1 MAMADIG
8 EDQDDL
14 NEVMR
19 EEMEDVII
27 YDGVSSRVPEIMA
40 AGTHSPGGP
49 NGIIRSQSFAGFST
63 LQERRSRCNSFMGN
77 SAVQKKPT
85 SKKPHLSGH
94 KASSG
99 SREPKPERVEEV
111 YGALKQ
117 GLDEYLEVHQT
128 GLDKLT
134 SLMKDM
140 KRNSRLGVLY
150 DLDKQIKTIERYMRR
165 LEFHMSKV
173 DELYEAFCIQRRLR
187 EGASKMKQAFSA
199 SPSTKATRES
209 MSEVNRRY
217 KEYTENMSTLEG
229 ELENMLGEFHIKM
242 KGLAGFARLC
252 PGDQYE
258 IFMRYG
264 RQRWKL
270 KGKIEVNSRQSW
282 DGEEMVFMPL
292 ITDLINIK
300 VTELKGLA
308 THILVGSVI
317 CETKDLFT
325 AMPQVVAV
333 DVNDLGTIKLNLEVT
348 WFPFDVEDLTL
359 SSGNVSKATAL
370 QRRVSVYSQGTPET
384 PTFQDQSFFST
395 LPDDVFENG
404 GCGNAECKR
413 LSFTFSDTSVSSP
426 SLAPGQSNPEIT
438 ITPPETCPQPQ
449 IPNVEVTV
457 RIHADVVE
465 EAEEGEEEEE
475 SRGSSGSVS
484 TSLVSEEAESEW
496 ERAESQSNGGS
507 VSLCSERQLSAVSPG
522 GVFPDHAGPHS
533 DGDEDDSSELLKPV
547 ELDTEEP
554 GSLTRQLVRRLT
566 SSDILPEAGV
576 LSWAG
581 EGSRAFLESSLEETL
596 QSLLLRLESL
606 GQRCREL
613 QDLEQEVMRLEDLLK
628 CRLPGHRSRSSS
640 LSLMVESALESFDF
654 LNTSDFDDDDTG
666 DDHALQRSVF
676 FDMEAESI
684 EPGGPHPEAR
694 GHLSEAL
701 TEDTGVG
708 NSVAGS
714 PLPLTTGN
722 ENLDVAIVIHL
733 QYCDHLIQL
742 LSSGGSP
749 WQRRAQLQKLSAQTQ
764 LLEEL
769 GEISTERLGSITS
782 AADVLP
788 GLAERPARMAL
799 WSECSGSGALFHATL
814 DRVLKHMHHCYTGP
828 LQERHP
834 HTAADT
840 VIRLVVSEM
849 VDRSDLASSPTCHP
863 HSALSQDVVPPS
875 ALSQDVVSPSAL
887 SQDVVP
893 PSALSQDDVVP
904 PSALSQDVVTVF
916 QFHSY
921 VSEHSVEDMEEH
933 LLQVAREA
941 VFAEGLSGG
950 DSERCLKEL
959 EEVSHTGLCPRQQTL
974 RALAS
979 LLSHQD
985 PQLSE
990 AAAAYITSASSHTPF
1005 RSKAVDCYTQALW
1018 ESGVQTQRS
1027 ACAALSCLQ
1036 AVESLR
1042 AVVSLCDSA
1051 DEELRHVAIET
1062 LLTFGEEGRL
1072 AYEQLDTMPREMVRL
1087 GTRRGNAVTTA
1098 F

>member
-1 MAMADIG
+1 MALCDIT
-8 EDQDDL
+8 EDDL
-14 NEVMR
+14 NELMR
-19 EEMEDVII
+19 EEAEDVFF
-27 YDGVSSRVPEIMA
+27 DGRVMAFRGVSSRFPEIMA

-77 SAVQKKPT
+77 SAVQKKPI
-85 SKKPHLSGH
+85 SKPKKPHLSGH
-94 KASSG
+94 KSS
-99 SREPKPERVEEV
+99 SSSSHEPQPKRVEEV

-117 GLDEYLEVHQT
+117 GLDEYLEVHQVE
-128 GLDKLT
+128 LDKLT

-165 LEFHMSKV
+165 LEFHISKV
-173 DELYEAFCIQRRLR
+173 DELYEGFCIQRRLR
-187 EGASKMKQAFSA
+187 DGASKMKQAFTA
-199 SPSTKATRES
+199 SPSTKGTRDS
-209 MSEVNRRY
+209 LAEVNRRY
-217 KEYTENMSTLEG
+217 KEYTENMSTFEG
-229 ELENMLGEFHIKM
+229 ELENLLGEFHIKM

-270 KGKIEVNSRQSW
+270 KGKIEANSRQSW
-282 DGEEMVFMPL
+282 DGEEMIFMPL
-292 ITDLINIK
+292 ITDLISIK

-308 THILVGSVI
+308 THVLVGSVI

-384 PTFQDQSFFST
+384 PTFQDTSFFST

-404 GCGNAECKR
+404 GCGVAECKR
-413 LSFTFSDTSVSSP
+413 LSFTFSDTSTSSP
-426 SLAPGQSNPEIT
+426 APGQSNPEIT
-438 ITPPETCPQPQ
+438 VTPPEVDSQLPPTGDQ
-449 IPNVEVTV
+449 
-457 RIHADVVE
+457 AVE
-465 EAEEGEEEEE
+465 EEGGEEEEE
-475 SRGSSGSVS
+475 SGSVS
-484 TSLVSEEAESEW
+484 
-496 ERAESQSNGGS
+496 
-507 VSLCSERQLSAVSPG
+507 VSLASASEADSERDWEGQGPVYGSTAPSLSSEGQLSAVGPEDVVFLEPG
-522 GVFPDHAGPHS
+522 GPDEA
-533 DGDEDDSSELLKPV
+533 SELKPV
-547 ELDTEEP
+547 ELDGEE
-554 GSLTRQLVRRLT
+554 GSLTKQLVRRLT
-566 SSDILPEAGV
+566 SSEILPEAGA
-576 LSWAG
+576 LSWSG
-581 EGSRAFLESSLEETL
+581 EGSRAFLESSLEEAI

-606 GQRCREL
+606 SQRCREL
-613 QDLEQEVMRLEDLLK
+613 QDLEQEVMKLEDLLK
-628 CRLPGHRSRSSS
+628 CRGPAHRSRSSS
-640 LSLMVESALESFDF
+640 LSLTVESALESFDF

-666 DDHALQRSVF
+666 DDTAAVPRSVF
-676 FDMEAESI
+676 FDMETERIGS
-684 EPGGPHPEAR
+684 GQHPEAR

-733 QYCDHLIQL
+733 QYCNHLIQL
-742 LSSGGSP
+742 LTSGGSP
-749 WQRRAQLQKLSAQTQ
+749 WQHRTHLRKLSTQTL

-769 GEISTERLGSITS
+769 TENSIERLGSINS
-782 AADVLP
+782 AVDVLP
-788 GLAERPARMAL
+788 GLVERPALLAL
-799 WSECSGSGALFHATL
+799 WSECTGSGGLFHTTL
-814 DRVLKHMHHCYTGP
+814 DRVLKHMHHSFTVP
-828 LQERHP
+828 LQETHP
-834 HTAADT
+834 HSTDS

-849 VDRSDLASSPTCHP
+849 VDRSDLAASSCP
-863 HSALSQDVVPPS
+863 SLSSLAQDV
-875 ALSQDVVSPSAL
+875 L
-887 SQDVVP
+887 
-893 PSALSQDDVVP
+893 
-904 PSALSQDVVTVF
+904 TVF

-921 VSEHSVEDMEEH
+921 ATQHNVTDMEQH
-933 LLQVAREA
+933 LLEVAREA
-941 VFAEGLSGG
+941 LFAERLSCG
-950 DSERCLKEL
+950 DAESSLKEL
-959 EEVSHTGLCPRQQTL
+959 QETSVSFLQPRPHTL

-979 LLSHQD
+979 LLTSDD
-985 PQLSE
+985 PDLSK
-990 AAAAYITSASSHTPF
+990 AATAFLSNAASCSSF
-1005 RSKAVDCYTQALW
+1005 RSKAVDYFTQALT
-1018 ESGVQTQRS
+1018 EAGLHTQRA
-1027 ACAALSCLQ
+1027 ACIALSCLQ
-1036 AVESLR
+1036 AVESIN
-1042 AVVSLCDSA
+1042 AIVSLCDSA

-1072 AYEQLDTMPREMVRL
+1072 AYEQLDTVPREMVRL

>member
-1 MAMADIG
+1 
-8 EDQDDL
+8 
-14 NEVMR
+14 
-19 EEMEDVII
+19 
-27 YDGVSSRVPEIMA
+27 MA

-85 SKKPHLSGH
+85 PKKPHLSGH

-99 SREPKPERVEEV
+99 SREPQPERVEEV

-140 KRNSRLGVLY
+140 KRNSRLVRQ
-150 DLDKQIKTIERYMRR
+150 DQIKTIERYMRR

-282 DGEEMVFMPL
+282 DGEEMIFTPL

-370 QRRVSVYSQGTPET
+370 QRRVSIYSQGTPET
-384 PTFQDQSFFST
+384 PTFQDQSFFHRLSPTQHRLSFLHGLRNSLLEKLRRSRSFGDLVSLQPRPKSSLEGYST

-404 GCGNAECKR
+404 GCGNTECKR

-438 ITPPETCPQPQ
+438 VTPPETCP
-449 IPNVEVTV
+449 
-457 RIHADVVE
+457 H
-465 EAEEGEEEEE
+465 
-475 SRGSSGSVS
+475 SSGSVS

-496 ERAESQSNGGS
+496 ERAESQCNGGS
-507 VSLCSERQLSAVSPG
+507 VSLCSVAPG
-522 GVFPDHAGPHS
+522 GMAVF
-533 DGDEDDSSELLKPV
+533 SELLKPV

-581 EGSRAFLESSLEETL
+581 EGSRAFLESNLEETL
-596 QSLLLRLESL
+596 QNLLLRLESL

-640 LSLMVESALESFDF
+640 LTLMVESALESFDF

-676 FDMEAESI
+676 FDMEADSI
-684 EPGGPHPEAR
+684 GPGDPHPEVR

-769 GEISTERLGSITS
+769 GEISTECLGSITS

-788 GLAERPARMAL
+788 GLSERPAQMAL

-814 DRVLKHMHHCYTGP
+814 DRVLKHMHHCYTRP

-863 HSALSQDVVPPS
+863 PS
-875 ALSQDVVSPSAL
+875 DM
-887 SQDVVP
+887 
-893 PSALSQDDVVP
+893 
-904 PSALSQDVVTVF
+904 VTVF

-941 VFAEGLSGG
+941 VFAEGLSCG

-959 EEVSHTGLCPRQQTL
+959 DEVSHTGLCPRQQTL

-1018 ESGVQTQRS
+1018 EAGVQTQRS

-1051 DEELRHVAIET
+1051 DEELRHVARET

>member
-1 MAMADIG
+1 MHGWSGAVNRQYIG
-8 EDQDDL
+8 FSS
-14 NEVMR
+14 R
-19 EEMEDVII
+19 
-27 YDGVSSRVPEIMA
+27 VSSRVPEIMA

-85 SKKPHLSGH
+85 SKPKKPHLSGH

-99 SREPKPERVEEV
+99 SREPQPKRVEEV

-117 GLDEYLEVHQT
+117 GLDEYLEVYQT
-128 GLDKLT
+128 ELDKLT

-140 KRNSRLGVLY
+140 KRNSRLVRQDGVLY

-173 DELYEAFCIQRRLR
+173 DELYEVFCIQRMLR

-209 MSEVNRRY
+209 ILEVNRRY
-217 KEYTENMSTLEG
+217 KEYTENMSTFEV
-229 ELENMLGEFHIKM
+229 ELENLLGEFHIKM

-252 PGDQYE
+252 SGDQYE

-282 DGEEMVFMPL
+282 DGEEMVFTPL

-404 GCGNAECKR
+404 GCGNSECKR
-413 LSFTFSDTSVSSP
+413 LSFTFSDTSVSSLSP

-438 ITPPETCPQPQ
+438 VTPPDMNHWPQ
-449 IPNVEVTV
+449 IPPREDKGVEEMV
-457 RIHADVVE
+457 RVHADVVE
-465 EAEEGEEEEE
+465 EEGEEEEE
-475 SRGSSGSVS
+475 SGDSGGSVS
-484 TSLVSEEAESEW
+484 VSLVSEEVESEW
-496 ERAESQSNGGS
+496 ERAEFQLNVGS
-507 VSLCSERQLSAVSPG
+507 SSLCSESQLSALAPED
-522 GVFPDHAGPHS
+522 VFLDHEGS
-533 DGDEDDSSELLKPV
+533 DRDGDEDDSSELLKPV
-547 ELDTEEP
+547 ELDTEAP
-554 GSLTRQLVRRLT
+554 GGLTRQLVRRLT
-566 SSDILPEAGV
+566 SSDILPEVVG

-581 EGSRAFLESSLEETL
+581 EGSRAFLESSLEEAL
-596 QSLLLRLESL
+596 HSLLLRLESL
-606 GQRCREL
+606 GQRCREM

-640 LSLMVESALESFDF
+640 LSLTVESALESFDF

-666 DDHALQRSVF
+666 DDHVLHHSVF
-676 FDMEAESI
+676 FDMEVERI
-684 EPGGPHPEAR
+684 GPGGQHPEAR

-722 ENLDVAIVIHL
+722 ENLDMAIVIHL

-769 GEISTERLGSITS
+769 GEISTECLGSITS

-788 GLAERPARMAL
+788 GLAERPGLMAL
-799 WSECSGSGALFHATL
+799 WSECSGSGGQFHTTL
-814 DRVLKHMHHCYTGP
+814 DRVLKHMHHSYTSP

-834 HTAADT
+834 HTTAET
-840 VIRLVVSEM
+840 VIWLVVSEM
-849 VDRSDLASSPTCHP
+849 VDRSELASP
-863 HSALSQDVVPPS
+863 PPS
-875 ALSQDVVSPSAL
+875 ALSQDVL
-887 SQDVVP
+887 
-893 PSALSQDDVVP
+893 
-904 PSALSQDVVTVF
+904 TVF

-921 VSEHSVEDMEEH
+921 VSEHSVGDMKEH

-941 VFAEGLSGG
+941 VFAEGLSSG

-959 EEVSHTGLCPRQQTL
+959 EEVSHTGLCPQLQTL

-979 LLSHQD
+979 LLSHKD
-985 PQLSE
+985 PQLSK
-990 AAAAYITSASSHTPF
+990 AATAYITSAASHTPF
-1005 RSKAVDCYTQALW
+1005 RSKAVDCYTQSLS
-1018 ESGVQTQRS
+1018 EGGVLTQRS

-1036 AVESLR
+1036 AVESIR
-1042 AVVSLCDSA
+1042 AVVLLCDSA
-1051 DEELRHVAIET
+1051 DEELHHIAIET
-1062 LLTFGEEGRL
+1062 LLTLGEEGRL
-1072 AYEQLDTMPREMVRL
+1072 AYEQLDTVPRELVQL
-1087 GTRRGNAVTTA
+1087 GTRRGTAVTTA

>member
-1 MAMADIG
+1 MALCDIT
-8 EDQDDL
+8 EDDL
-14 NEVMR
+14 NELMR
-19 EEMEDVII
+19 EEAEDVFF
-27 YDGVSSRVPEIMA
+27 DGVSSRFPEIMA

-85 SKKPHLSGH
+85 SKPKKPHLSGH
-94 KASSG
+94 KSS
-99 SREPKPERVEEV
+99 SSSSHEPQPKRVEEV

-117 GLDEYLEVHQT
+117 GLDEYLEVHQVE
-128 GLDKLT
+128 LDKLT

-165 LEFHMSKV
+165 LEFHISKV
-173 DELYEAFCIQRRLR
+173 DELYEGFCIQRRLQ
-187 EGASKMKQAFSA
+187 EGASKMKQAFTA
-199 SPSTKATRES
+199 SPSTKGTRDS
-209 MSEVNRRY
+209 LAEVNRRY
-217 KEYTENMSTLEG
+217 KEYTENMSTFEW
-229 ELENMLGEFHIKM
+229 ELENLLGEFHIKM

-270 KGKIEVNSRQSW
+270 KGKIEANSRQSW
-282 DGEEMVFMPL
+282 DGEEMIFMPL
-292 ITDLINIK
+292 ITDLISIK

-308 THILVGSVI
+308 THVLVGSVI

-384 PTFQDQSFFST
+384 PTFQDTSFFTWQPQLRQGHRLSFLHTLRDTLLEKLRRSRSFGDLAVLRPRPRSSLEVYST

-404 GCGNAECKR
+404 GCGVAECKR
-413 LSFTFSDTSVSSP
+413 LSFTFSDTSTSSP
-426 SLAPGQSNPEIT
+426 GPGQSNPEIT
-438 ITPPETCPQPQ
+438 VTPPETDPQLQLPPTEHQ
-449 IPNVEVTV
+449 P
-457 RIHADVVE
+457 
-465 EAEEGEEEEE
+465 AEEEGGEEEEE
-475 SRGSSGSVS
+475 SGSVS
-484 TSLVSEEAESEW
+484 ASLASASEAD
-496 ERAESQSNGGS
+496 
-507 VSLCSERQLSAVSPG
+507 SERDWEGQGTGCGSLSSEGQLSAVGPEDVVFLEHG
-522 GVFPDHAGPHS
+522 GPDEA
-533 DGDEDDSSELLKPV
+533 SELKPV
-547 ELDTEEP
+547 ELDGEE

-566 SSDILPEAGV
+566 SSEILPEAGA

-581 EGSRAFLESSLEETL
+581 EGSRAFLESSLEEAI

-613 QDLEQEVMRLEDLLK
+613 QDLEQEVMKLEDLLK
-628 CRLPGHRSRSSS
+628 CRGPAHRSRSSS
-640 LSLMVESALESFDF
+640 LSLTVESALESFDF
-654 LNTSDFDDDDTG
+654 LNTSDFDDEDTG
-666 DDHALQRSVF
+666 DDNAAVTRSVF
-676 FDMEAESI
+676 FDMEAERI
-684 EPGGPHPEAR
+684 GPGQHPEAR

-733 QYCDHLIQL
+733 QYCNHLIQL
-742 LSSGGSP
+742 LTSGGSP
-749 WQRRAQLQKLSAQTQ
+749 WQHKDHLNKLSTQ
-764 LLEEL
+764 ILLLEEL
-769 GEISTERLGSITS
+769 TENSIERLGSISS

-788 GLAERPARMAL
+788 GLAERPSLLAL
-799 WSECSGSGALFHATL
+799 WSECSGSAGLFHTTL
-814 DRVLKHMHHCYTGP
+814 DRVLKHMHHSFTAP
-828 LQERHP
+828 LQETHP
-834 HTAADT
+834 HSADS

-849 VDRSDLASSPTCHP
+849 VDRSDLASCPCPSP
-863 HSALSQDVVPPS
+863 SSLAQDV
-875 ALSQDVVSPSAL
+875 L
-887 SQDVVP
+887 
-893 PSALSQDDVVP
+893 
-904 PSALSQDVVTVF
+904 TVF

-921 VSEHSVEDMEEH
+921 ATQHNVTDMEQH
-933 LLQVAREA
+933 LLNLAREA
-941 VFAEGLSGG
+941 VFAERLTYG
-950 DSERCLKEL
+950 DSERSVEELQEISITCLQ
-959 EEVSHTGLCPRQQTL
+959 PRPQTL
-974 RALAS
+974 RALGGLLTSDDPELCKAAS
-979 LLSHQD
+979 AFLSN
-985 PQLSE
+985 
-990 AAAAYITSASSHTPF
+990 AASHPPF
-1005 RSKAVDCYTQALW
+1005 RSKAVDCYTQALS
-1018 ESGVQTQRS
+1018 EAGVHTQRA

-1036 AVESLR
+1036 AVESIN
-1042 AVVSLCDSA
+1042 AIVSLCDSA

-1062 LLTFGEEGRL
+1062 LLTFGEDGRL
-1072 AYEQLDTMPREMVRL
+1072 AYEQLDTVPREMVRL

>member
-1 MAMADIG
+1 MTRTTAHCWHQAMELSRRLHWIRNRPWRARARR
-8 EDQDDL
+8 
-14 NEVMR
+14 R
-19 EEMEDVII
+19 EFSR
-27 YDGVSSRVPEIMA
+27 VSSRVPEIMA

-85 SKKPHLSGH
+85 PKKPHLSGH

-99 SREPKPERVEEV
+99 SREPQPERVEEV

-140 KRNSRLGVLY
+140 KRNSRLVRQDGVLY

-282 DGEEMVFMPL
+282 DGEEMIFTPL

-370 QRRVSVYSQGTPET
+370 QRRVSIYSQGTPET

-404 GCGNAECKR
+404 GCGNTECKR

-438 ITPPETCPQPQ
+438 VTPPETCPQPQ
-449 IPNVEVTV
+449 IPNVEVPV

-475 SRGSSGSVS
+475 SRSSSGSVS

-496 ERAESQSNGGS
+496 ERAESQCNGGS
-507 VSLCSERQLSAVSPG
+507 VSLCSVAPG
-522 GVFPDHAGPHS
+522 GVCPDLAGPDR

-581 EGSRAFLESSLEETL
+581 EGSRAFLESNLEETL
-596 QSLLLRLESL
+596 QNLLLRLESL

-640 LSLMVESALESFDF
+640 LTLMVESALESFDF

-676 FDMEAESI
+676 FDMEADSI
-684 EPGGPHPEAR
+684 GPGDPHPEVR

-769 GEISTERLGSITS
+769 GEISTECLGSITS

-788 GLAERPARMAL
+788 GLSERPAQMAL

-814 DRVLKHMHHCYTGP
+814 DRVLKHMHHCYTRP

-863 HSALSQDVVPPS
+863 PS
-875 ALSQDVVSPSAL
+875 ALSQDVG
-887 SQDVVP
+887 P
-893 PSALSQDDVVP
+893 PSALSQEVVP
-904 PSALSQDVVTVF
+904 PLARSQDMVTVF

-941 VFAEGLSGG
+941 VFAEGLSCG

-959 EEVSHTGLCPRQQTL
+959 DEVSHTGLCPRQQTL

-1018 ESGVQTQRS
+1018 EAGVQTQRS

-1051 DEELRHVAIET
+1051 DEELRHVARET

>member
-1 MAMADIG
+1 MTMCDIT
-8 EDQDDL
+8 EDDL
-14 NEVMR
+14 NELMR
-19 EEMEDVII
+19 EEAEDVF
-27 YDGVSSRVPEIMA
+27 YDGVSSRFPEIMA

-77 SAVQKKPT
+77 SAVPKKPQ
-85 SKKPHLSGH
+85 SKPKKPHLSGH
-94 KASSG
+94 KSSSSS
-99 SREPKPERVEEV
+99 SREPQPKRVEEV
-111 YGALKQ
+111 YTALKQ

-128 GLDKLT
+128 ELDKLT

-150 DLDKQIKTIERYMRR
+150 DLDKQIKTIERYIRR
-165 LEFHMSKV
+165 LEFHISKV
-173 DELYEAFCIQRRLR
+173 DELYEGFCIQRRLR
-187 EGASKMKQAFSA
+187 DGASKMKQAFTA
-199 SPSTKATRES
+199 SPSTKGTRES
-209 MSEVNRRY
+209 LAEVNRRY
-217 KEYTENMSTLEG
+217 KEYTENMSTFEG
-229 ELENMLGEFHIKM
+229 ELENLLGEFHIKM

-270 KGKIEVNSRQSW
+270 KGKIEGNSRQSW
-282 DGEEMVFMPL
+282 DGEEMIFMPL
-292 ITDLINIK
+292 ITDLISIK

-317 CETKDLFT
+317 CETKELFT

-359 SSGNVSKATAL
+359 SSGNTSKAAAL

-384 PTFQDQSFFST
+384 PTFQDTSFFMWQPRPREAQHLSFLHALRDTLLDKLRRSRSFGDLAALRPRPKSSLEVYST

-404 GCGNAECKR
+404 GCGVAECKR
-413 LSFTFSDTSVSSP
+413 LSFTFSDTTSTPSP
-426 SLAPGQSNPEIT
+426 VPSQSNPEIT
-438 ITPPETCPQPQ
+438 VTPPDPDAALQPHLETSEQ
-449 IPNVEVTV
+449 NDE
-457 RIHADVVE
+457 
-465 EAEEGEEEEE
+465 EEGEEEQET
-475 SRGSSGSVS
+475 GSVS
-484 TSLVSEEAESEW
+484 ASLASASEADSEW
-496 ERAESQSNGGS
+496 TEGQGLNSSTAP
-507 VSLCSERQLSAVSPG
+507 SLCSEGQLSAVGPEDV
-522 GVFPDHAGPHS
+522 VFLEPSGPD
-533 DGDEDDSSELLKPV
+533 EISELKPV
-547 ELDTEEP
+547 ELDGEE

-566 SSDILPEAGV
+566 SSDVLPEAGA

-581 EGSRAFLESSLEETL
+581 EGSRAFLESSLEEAI
-596 QSLLLRLESL
+596 QNLLLRLESL

-628 CRLPGHRSRSSS
+628 CRLPAHRSRSSS
-640 LSLMVESALESFDF
+640 LSLTVESALESFDF

-666 DDHALQRSVF
+666 DDVGTLPRSVF
-676 FDMEAESI
+676 FDMESERIGS
-684 EPGGPHPEAR
+684 GQHPEAR

-722 ENLDVAIVIHL
+722 ENFDVAIVIHL
-733 QYCDHLIQL
+733 QYCNHLIQL
-742 LSSGGSP
+742 LTSGGSP
-749 WQRRAQLQKLSAQTQ
+749 WQRKALLHKLSTQTL

-769 GEISTERLGSITS
+769 SESSIDKLGNVST

-788 GLAERPARMAL
+788 GLAERPALMAL
-799 WSECSGSGALFHATL
+799 WSEFSGSAGVFHTTL
-814 DRVLKHMHHCYTGP
+814 DRVLQHMHHSFTAP
-828 LQERHP
+828 LQDTHP
-834 HTAADT
+834 HTADS

-849 VDRSDLASSPTCHP
+849 VDRSELASSPSP
-863 HSALSQDVVPPS
+863 
-875 ALSQDVVSPSAL
+875 SPSAL
-887 SQDVVP
+887 SQDV
-893 PSALSQDDVVP
+893 L
-904 PSALSQDVVTVF
+904 TVF
-916 QFHSY
+916 QFHAY
-921 VSEHSVEDMEEH
+921 AAEHNITDMEEH
-933 LLQVAREA
+933 LLQLAREMM
-941 VFAEGLSGG
+941 FAEHLNSGNTECSMKELQEVSVTSLQPRPQTLKAIAGLLTSD
-950 DSERCLKEL
+950 DSE
-959 EEVSHTGLCPRQQTL
+959 
-974 RALAS
+974 
-979 LLSHQD
+979 LSK
-985 PQLSE
+985 
-990 AAAAYITSASSHTPF
+990 AAAALLTSGASHPPF
-1005 RSKAVDCYTQALW
+1005 RTKAVDCYTQALS
-1018 ESGVQTQRS
+1018 EAGVQTQRA
-1027 ACAALSCLQ
+1027 ACVALSCLQ
-1036 AVESLR
+1036 ALESIG

-1072 AYEQLDTMPREMVRL
+1072 AYEQLDTVPREMVRL

>member
-1 MAMADIG
+1 
-8 EDQDDL
+8 
-14 NEVMR
+14 
-19 EEMEDVII
+19 
-27 YDGVSSRVPEIMA
+27 MA

-77 SAVQKKPT
+77 SAVQKKPV
-85 SKKPHLSGH
+85 SKPKKPHLSGH
-94 KASSG
+94 KSS
-99 SREPKPERVEEV
+99 SSSSHEPQPKRVEEV

-117 GLDEYLEVHQT
+117 GLDEYLEVHQVE
-128 GLDKLT
+128 LDKLT

-165 LEFHMSKV
+165 LEFHISKV
-173 DELYEAFCIQRRLR
+173 DELYEGFCIQRRLR
-187 EGASKMKQAFSA
+187 EGASKMKQAFTA
-199 SPSTKATRES
+199 SPSTKGTRDS
-209 MSEVNRRY
+209 LAEVNRRY
-217 KEYTENMSTLEG
+217 KEYTENMSTFEG
-229 ELENMLGEFHIKM
+229 ELENLLGEFHIKM

-270 KGKIEVNSRQSW
+270 KGKIEANSRQSW
-282 DGEEMVFMPL
+282 DGEEMIFVPL
-292 ITDLINIK
+292 ITDLISIK

-308 THILVGSVI
+308 THVLVGSVI

-384 PTFQDQSFFST
+384 PTFQDTSFFSA

-404 GCGNAECKR
+404 GCGVAECKR
-413 LSFTFSDTSVSSP
+413 LSFTFSDTSTSSP
-426 SLAPGQSNPEIT
+426 APGQSNPEIT
-438 ITPPETCPQPQ
+438 VTPPEVDPQLP
-449 IPNVEVTV
+449 PT
-457 RIHADVVE
+457 ADQAVE
-465 EAEEGEEEEE
+465 EDGGEEEEE
-475 SRGSSGSVS
+475 S
-484 TSLVSEEAESEW
+484 
-496 ERAESQSNGGS
+496 GS
-507 VSLCSERQLSAVSPG
+507 VSLASASEADSERDWEGQGPVYGSTAPSLSSEGQLSAVGPEDVVFLEPG
-522 GVFPDHAGPHS
+522 GPDEA
-533 DGDEDDSSELLKPV
+533 SELKPV
-547 ELDTEEP
+547 ELDGEE
-554 GSLTRQLVRRLT
+554 GSLTKQLVRRLT
-566 SSDILPEAGV
+566 SSEILPEAGA

-581 EGSRAFLESSLEETL
+581 EGSRAFLESSLEEAI

-606 GQRCREL
+606 SQRCREL
-613 QDLEQEVMRLEDLLK
+613 QDLEQEVMKLEDLLK
-628 CRLPGHRSRSSS
+628 CRGPAHRSRSSS
-640 LSLMVESALESFDF
+640 LSLTVESALESFDF

-666 DDHALQRSVF
+666 DDPAAVPRSVF
-676 FDMEAESI
+676 FDMETERIGS
-684 EPGGPHPEAR
+684 GQHPEAR

-733 QYCDHLIQL
+733 QYCNHLIQL
-742 LSSGGSP
+742 LTSGGNP
-749 WQRRAQLQKLSAQTQ
+749 WQHRTHLRKLSTQTL

-769 GEISTERLGSITS
+769 TENSIERLGSINS
-782 AADVLP
+782 AVDVLP
-788 GLAERPARMAL
+788 GLVERPALLAL
-799 WSECSGSGALFHATL
+799 WSECTGSGGLFHTTL
-814 DRVLKHMHHCYTGP
+814 DRVLKHMHHSFTVP
-828 LQERHP
+828 LQETHP
-834 HTAADT
+834 HSADS

-849 VDRSDLASSPTCHP
+849 VDRSDLASSTCP
-863 HSALSQDVVPPS
+863 SLSSLAQDV
-875 ALSQDVVSPSAL
+875 L
-887 SQDVVP
+887 
-893 PSALSQDDVVP
+893 
-904 PSALSQDVVTVF
+904 TVF

-921 VSEHSVEDMEEH
+921 ATQHNVTDMEQH
-933 LLQVAREA
+933 LLEVAREA
-941 VFAEGLSGG
+941 MFAERLSCG
-950 DSERCLKEL
+950 DAERSLREL
-959 EEVSHTGLCPRQQTL
+959 QETSVSFLQPRPHTL

-979 LLSHQD
+979 LLTSDDPDLSKAATAFLSNAASH
-985 PQLSE
+985 P
-990 AAAAYITSASSHTPF
+990 PF
-1005 RSKAVDCYTQALW
+1005 RSKAVDYFTQALS
-1018 ESGVQTQRS
+1018 EAGLHTQRA
-1027 ACAALSCLQ
+1027 ACIALSCLQ
-1036 AVESLR
+1036 AVESIN

-1072 AYEQLDTMPREMVRL
+1072 AYEQLDTVPREMVRL

>member
-1 MAMADIG
+1 MFLIFG
-8 EDQDDL
+8 ILGVSSHSWRTHITQSRSL
-14 NEVMR
+14 FLR
-19 EEMEDVII
+19 LSP
-27 YDGVSSRVPEIMA
+27 GVSSRVPEIMA

-85 SKKPHLSGH
+85 SKPKKPHLSGH

-99 SREPKPERVEEV
+99 SRVPQPKRVEEV

-117 GLDEYLEVHQT
+117 GLDEYLEVYQT
-128 GLDKLT
+128 ELDKLT

-140 KRNSRLGVLY
+140 KRNSRLVRQ
-150 DLDKQIKTIERYMRR
+150 DQIKTIERYMRR

-173 DELYEAFCIQRRLR
+173 DELYEVFCIQRKLR

-209 MSEVNRRY
+209 ILEVNRRY
-217 KEYTENMSTLEG
+217 KEYTENMSTFEV
-229 ELENMLGEFHIKM
+229 ELENLLGEFHIKM

-252 PGDQYE
+252 SGDQYE

-282 DGEEMVFMPL
+282 DGEEMVFTPL

-384 PTFQDQSFFST
+384 PTFQDQSFF
-395 LPDDVFENG
+395 NG
-404 GCGNAECKR
+404 GCGNSECKR
-413 LSFTFSDTSVSSP
+413 LSFTFSDTSVSSLSP

-438 ITPPETCPQPQ
+438 VTPPDTNHWPQ
-449 IPNVEVTV
+449 IPPREDKGVEEMV
-457 RIHADVVE
+457 RVHADVVE
-465 EAEEGEEEEE
+465 EEGEEEEE
-475 SRGSSGSVS
+475 SGDSGGSVS
-484 TSLVSEEAESEW
+484 ASLVSEDVES
-496 ERAESQSNGGS
+496 
-507 VSLCSERQLSAVSPG
+507 
-522 GVFPDHAGPHS
+522 D
-533 DGDEDDSSELLKPV
+533 SELLKPV

-566 SSDILPEAGV
+566 SSDVLPEVVG

-581 EGSRAFLESSLEETL
+581 EGSRAFLESSLEEAL
-596 QSLLLRLESL
+596 HSLLLRLESP

-640 LSLMVESALESFDF
+640 PSLTVESALESFDF

-666 DDHALQRSVF
+666 DDHALHHSVF
-676 FDMEAESI
+676 FDMEVERI
-684 EPGGPHPEAR
+684 GPGGQHPEAR

-722 ENLDVAIVIHL
+722 ENLDMAIVIHL
-733 QYCDHLIQL
+733 QYCEHLIQVNEHAPVSNNESL
-742 LSSGGSP
+742 CPPSSLS
-749 WQRRAQLQKLSAQTQ
+749 
-764 LLEEL
+764 
-769 GEISTERLGSITS
+769 
-782 AADVLP
+782 VLP
-788 GLAERPARMAL
+788 GLAEMPGLMAL
-799 WSECSGSGALFHATL
+799 WSECSGSGGEFHTTL
-814 DRVLKHMHHCYTGP
+814 DRVLKHMHLSYTSP

-834 HTAADT
+834 HTTAET
-840 VIRLVVSEM
+840 VIWLVVSEM
-849 VDRSDLASSPTCHP
+849 VDRSELASP
-863 HSALSQDVVPPS
+863 PPS
-875 ALSQDVVSPSAL
+875 ALSQDVL
-887 SQDVVP
+887 
-893 PSALSQDDVVP
+893 
-904 PSALSQDVVTVF
+904 TVF

-921 VSEHSVEDMEEH
+921 ISEHSVGDMEEH
-933 LLQVAREA
+933 LLLVS
-941 VFAEGLSGG
+941 VTYIPY
-950 DSERCLKEL
+950 EL
-959 EEVSHTGLCPRQQTL
+959 L
-974 RALAS
+974 RWLS
-979 LLSHQD
+979 LLSSTY
-985 PQLSE
+985 PLGSEPVLLS
-990 AAAAYITSASSHTPF
+990 
-1005 RSKAVDCYTQALW
+1005 
-1018 ESGVQTQRS
+1018 
-1027 ACAALSCLQ
+1027 Q
-1036 AVESLR
+1036 AVESIR
-1042 AVVSLCDSA
+1042 AVVLLCDSA
-1051 DEELRHVAIET
+1051 DEELHHIAIET
-1062 LLTFGEEGRL
+1062 LLTLGEEGRL
-1072 AYEQLDTMPREMVRL
+1072 AYEQLDTVPRELVQL

>member
-1 MAMADIG
+1 
-8 EDQDDL
+8 
-14 NEVMR
+14 
-19 EEMEDVII
+19 MELHRRLHWIHNRPWRARARHRDFNR
-27 YDGVSSRVPEIMA
+27 VSSRVPEIMA

-77 SAVQKKPT
+77 SVVQKKPQ
-85 SKKPHLSGH
+85 SKPKKPHLSGH
-94 KASSG
+94 KASS
-99 SREPKPERVEEV
+99 SREPQPKRLEEV

-128 GLDKLT
+128 ELDKLT

-173 DELYEAFCIQRRLR
+173 DELYEAFCIQRKLR
-187 EGASKMKQAFSA
+187 DGASRMKQAFSA
-199 SPSTKATRES
+199 SPSTKGTRES
-209 MSEVNRRY
+209 IAEVNRRY
-217 KEYTENMSTLEG
+217 KEYTENMSTFEG
-229 ELENMLGEFHIKM
+229 ELENLLGEFHIKM

-270 KGKIEVNSRQSW
+270 KGKIESNSRQSW
-282 DGEEMVFMPL
+282 DGEEMVFTPL
-292 ITDLINIK
+292 VSDLINIK

-359 SSGNVSKATAL
+359 SSGNVSKAAAL

-384 PTFQDQSFFST
+384 PTFQDTSFFST

-404 GCGNAECKR
+404 GCGVAECKR
-413 LSFTFSDTSVSSP
+413 LSFTFSDTSASTHNS
-426 SLAPGQSNPEIT
+426 SLAPGQSTPEIT
-438 ITPPETCPQPQ
+438 VTPPESDSPPR
-449 IPNVEVTV
+449 IPP
-457 RIHADVVE
+457 HAAREDIGIPAGLVE
-465 EAEEGEEEEE
+465 EDEQAGDEE
-475 SRGSSGSVS
+475 SGGSGS
-484 TSLVSEEAESEW
+484 LASEEAECEW
-496 ERAESQSNGGS
+496 ERAESQRDRPASGTES
-507 VSLCSERQLSAVSPG
+507 VAPSLCSESQLSTVAPED
-522 GVFPDHAGPHS
+522 VFLDHAGAP
-533 DGDEDDSSELLKPV
+533 EDDASELKPV
-547 ELDTEEP
+547 ELDTEEA

-566 SSDILPEAGV
+566 SSDILPQTGD

-581 EGSRAFLESSLEETL
+581 EGSRAFLESSLEEAL
-596 QSLLLRLESL
+596 QSLLIRLEGL
-606 GQRCREL
+606 TQRCREL
-613 QDLEQEVMRLEDLLK
+613 QDLEQELMRLEDLLK

-640 LSLMVESALESFDF
+640 LSLTVESALESFDF
-654 LNTSDFDDDDTG
+654 LNTSDFDDEDTG
-666 DDHALQRSVF
+666 DDAAPGLGLLRSAF
-676 FDMEAESI
+676 FDMEADRMG
-684 EPGGPHPEAR
+684 PGQHPEAR

-733 QYCDHLIQL
+733 QYCDHLIQQ
-742 LSSGGSP
+742 LSTGRSP
-749 WQRRAQLQKLSAQTQ
+749 WQRRALLSKLSAQTV

-769 GEISTERLGSITS
+769 GEISVERLGTVTS

-788 GLAERPARMAL
+788 GLAERPAMMAL
-799 WSECSGSGALFHATL
+799 WSEWSGSGGLFHTTL
-814 DRVLKHMHHCYTGP
+814 DRVFKHMNHNLTST

-834 HTAADT
+834 HAEDTAL
-840 VIRLVVSEM
+840 RLVVSEM
-849 VDRSDLASSPTCHP
+849 VDRSELAPAGP
-863 HSALSQDVVPPS
+863 PGPPASALAQDV
-875 ALSQDVVSPSAL
+875 L
-887 SQDVVP
+887 
-893 PSALSQDDVVP
+893 
-904 PSALSQDVVTVF
+904 TVF
-916 QFHSY
+916 QFHGY
-921 VSEHSVEDMEEH
+921 VCDHAVTSMEEH
-933 LLQVAREA
+933 LLQVAQE
-941 VFAEGLSGG
+941 VIFAETLSSG
-950 DSERCLKEL
+950 DSERCVCEL
-959 EEVSHTGLCPRQQTL
+959 DEVCVTSLWPRQATMC
-974 RALAS
+974 ALAS
-979 LLSHQD
+979 LLTLEDPLVHQ
-985 PQLSE
+985 
-990 AAAAYITSASSHTPF
+990 AATTFLTSAASHPRF
-1005 RSKAVDCYTQALW
+1005 RTRAVDCYTQALS
-1018 ESGVQTQRS
+1018 EAQGQTQRA

-1036 AVESLR
+1036 AVESIR
-1042 AVVSLCDSA
+1042 AVTLLCDSA
-1051 DEELRHVAIET
+1051 DEKLRHMAVET

-1072 AYEQLDTMPREMVRL
+1072 AYEQLDTVPGEMVRL

>member
-1 MAMADIG
+1 
-8 EDQDDL
+8 
-14 NEVMR
+14 
-19 EEMEDVII
+19 
-27 YDGVSSRVPEIMA
+27 MA

-85 SKKPHLSGH
+85 SKPKKPHLSGH

-99 SREPKPERVEEV
+99 SREPQPERVEEV

-140 KRNSRLGVLY
+140 KRNSRLVRQ
-150 DLDKQIKTIERYMRR
+150 DQIKTIERYMRR

-217 KEYTENMSTLEG
+217 KEYTENMSTLDG

-282 DGEEMVFMPL
+282 DGEEMVFTPL

-370 QRRVSVYSQGTPET
+370 QRRVSIYSQGTPET
-384 PTFQDQSFFST
+384 PTFQDQSFFHRLSPTQHRLSFLHGLRNSLLEKLRRSRSFGDLVSLQPRPKSSLEGYST

-404 GCGNAECKR
+404 GCGNTECKR
-413 LSFTFSDTSVSSP
+413 LSFSDTSVSSP

-438 ITPPETCPQPQ
+438 VTPPETCPQPQ
-449 IPNVEVTV
+449 IPN
-457 RIHADVVE
+457 
-465 EAEEGEEEEE
+465 AEEGEEEEE
-475 SRGSSGSVS
+475 SSSGSVS
-484 TSLVSEEAESEW
+484 TSLVSE
-496 ERAESQSNGGS
+496 
-507 VSLCSERQLSAVSPG
+507 
-522 GVFPDHAGPHS
+522 
-533 DGDEDDSSELLKPV
+533 ELLKPV

-581 EGSRAFLESSLEETL
+581 EGSRAFLESNLEETL

-640 LSLMVESALESFDF
+640 LTLMVESALESFDF

-666 DDHALQRSVF
+666 DDHSLQCSVF
-676 FDMEAESI
+676 FDMEADSI
-684 EPGGPHPEAR
+684 GPGGPHPEVR

-788 GLAERPARMAL
+788 GLSERPARMAL

-814 DRVLKHMHHCYTGP
+814 DRVLKHMHHCYTRP
-828 LQERHP
+828 LQKRHP

-863 HSALSQDVVPPS
+863 PS
-875 ALSQDVVSPSAL
+875 DM
-887 SQDVVP
+887 
-893 PSALSQDDVVP
+893 
-904 PSALSQDVVTVF
+904 VTVF

-933 LLQVAREA
+933 LLQVARES

-950 DSERCLKEL
+950 DPERCLKEL
-959 EEVSHTGLCPRQQTL
+959 DEVSHTGLCPRQQTL

-1018 ESGVQTQRS
+1018 EAGVQTQRS

>member
-1 MAMADIG
+1 
-8 EDQDDL
+8 
-14 NEVMR
+14 
-19 EEMEDVII
+19 
-27 YDGVSSRVPEIMA
+27 
-40 AGTHSPGGP
+40 
-49 NGIIRSQSFAGFST
+49 
-63 LQERRSRCNSFMGN
+63 
-77 SAVQKKPT
+77 
-85 SKKPHLSGH
+85 
-94 KASSG
+94 
-99 SREPKPERVEEV
+99 
-111 YGALKQ
+111 
-117 GLDEYLEVHQT
+117 
-128 GLDKLT
+128 
-134 SLMKDM
+134 
-140 KRNSRLGVLY
+140 
-150 DLDKQIKTIERYMRR
+150 
-165 LEFHMSKV
+165 V
-173 DELYEAFCIQRRLR
+173 DELYEAFCIQHRLR

-217 KEYTENMSTLEG
+217 KEYTEDMSTLEG

-242 KGLAGFARLC
+242 KALTSCLWSN
-252 PGDQYE
+252 Q
-258 IFMRYG
+258 
-264 RQRWKL
+264 
-270 KGKIEVNSRQSW
+270 
-282 DGEEMVFMPL
+282 
-292 ITDLINIK
+292 

-317 CETKDLFT
+317 CETKDL
-325 AMPQVVAV
+325 
-333 DVNDLGTIKLNLEVT
+333 
-348 WFPFDVEDLTL
+348 PFDVEDLTL

-384 PTFQDQSFFST
+384 PTFQDQSFFKWHPRPSPTQHRLSFLHGLRNSLLEKLRRSRSFGDLASLRPRPKSSLEVYST

-438 ITPPETCPQPQ
+438 VTPPETYPQSQ
-449 IPNVEVTV
+449 IPNIEVTKEETV

-475 SRGSSGSVS
+475 SSGSSGSVS
-484 TSLVSEEAESEW
+484 ASLSHEW
-496 ERAESQSNGGS
+496 ERAESQCNGGS
-507 VSLCSERQLSAVSPG
+507 VSLFSQRQLSAVAPG
-522 GVFPDHAGPHS
+522 GVFLEHTAPDR
-533 DGDEDDSSELLKPV
+533 DEDEDDSSELLKPV

-666 DDHALQRSVF
+666 DDQALHRTVF

-684 EPGGPHPEAR
+684 GPGSPHPEAR

-769 GEISTERLGSITS
+769 GEISTELLGSITS

-799 WSECSGSGALFHATL
+799 WSECSGSGALFHTTL
-814 DRVLKHMHHCYTGP
+814 N
-828 LQERHP
+828 
-834 HTAADT
+834 
-840 VIRLVVSEM
+840 RLVVSEM
-849 VDRSDLASSPTCHP
+849 VDRSDLAST
-863 HSALSQDVVPPS
+863 
-875 ALSQDVVSPSAL
+875 
-887 SQDVVP
+887 
-893 PSALSQDDVVP
+893 P

-916 QFHSY
+916 QFYSY

-959 EEVSHTGLCPRQQTL
+959 EEMSHTGLCPRLQTL

-979 LLSHQD
+979 LLSHED
-985 PQLSE
+985 PQLSK
-990 AAAAYITSASSHTPF
+990 AAAAYITSAASHTPF

-1018 ESGVQTQRS
+1018 EAEVQTQRS

-1036 AVESLR
+1036 AVESIR

-1072 AYEQLDTMPREMVRL
+1072 AYEQLDTVPRELVRL